1 MSGFSMIY
9 VIYAAAALT
18 GIMIAEAFYLLYAGR
33 SDRRAAINRRMK
45 LQENKISQEQVLIQ
59 LRKERG
65 LEGGASFFSFDRFR
79 ALRTQSG
86 LVTPMPRFLTITS
99 GVALGVILFAM
110 WLGLPPSFGAAA
122 LLPVAAFIPLIVL
135 RFLKK
140 RRHKMFGL
148 QLPEALEL
156 ITRGLKAGHPVP
168 VAIAMVA
175 REMPDPIGTEFGVV
189 ADEVTYGS
197 DLVSALQAM
206 HMRVGHDDL
215 PLFVTAVSIQ
225 STSGGNLREI
235 LDGLAGVIRER
246 GKLRRKVRAISTE
259 GRMSAYI
266 LTAIPALL
274 MVGIM
279 VLMPQFYSSVWDK
292 PKTWYLLGGSVTW
305 LLIGNAMMFKM
316 SNFKFW
322 RHALDHRISRIA
334 KADVAD
340 AGRAPDVGLRRCR
353 GGLAVAFSGRWPQR
367 REAAAQ
373 GRY

>member
-1 MSGFSMIY
+1 MSGFSMVY

-18 GIMIAEAFYLLYAGR
+18 GIMIAEAFYMLYAGR

-65 LEGGASFFSFDRFR
+65 LEGGGSLLSFDRFR
-79 ALRTQSG
+79 ALRAQSG
-86 LVTPMPRFLTITS
+86 LVMPMPKFLTITS
-99 GVALGVILFAM
+99 GVTLAM
-110 WLGLPPSFGAAA
+110 VLVAVWKGLPLVFGAGA
-122 LLPVAAFIPLIVL
+122 LLPLAGFIPLIVL
-135 RFLKK
+135 RFLRK
-140 RRHKMFGL
+140 RRHKLFGF

-156 ITRGLKAGHPVP
+156 ITRSLKAGHPVP
-168 VAIAMVA
+168 VAVAMVA

-197 DLVSALQAM
+197 DLVSALQSM
-206 HMRVGHDDL
+206 HARVGHEDL

-225 STSGGNLREI
+225 NTSGGNLREI
-235 LDGLAGVIRER
+235 LDGLATVIRER

-274 MVGIM
+274 MMGMM
-279 VLMPQFYSSVWDK
+279 VLMPQFYSAVWDK

-305 LLIGNAMMFKM
+305 LMIGNAMMFKM
-316 SNFKFW
+316 SNFKF
-322 RHALDHRISRIA
+322 
-334 KADVAD
+334 
-340 AGRAPDVGLRRCR
+340 
-353 GGLAVAFSGRWPQR
+353 
-367 REAAAQ
+367 
-373 GRY
+373 

>member
-1 MSGFSMIY
+1 MSGFSLVY

-18 GIMIAEAFYLLYAGR
+18 GIMIAEAFYMLYAGR
-33 SDRRAAINRRMK
+33 SDRRAAINRRMR

-65 LEGGASFFSFDRFR
+65 LEGGRSLFSFDRFR

-86 LVTPMPRFLTITS
+86 MVMPVPRFLMITS
-99 GVALGVILFAM
+99 GVALAM
-110 WLGLPPSFGAAA
+110 VLVAVWYGLPPVFGAGA
-122 LLPVAAFIPLIVL
+122 LLPLAAFVPLITL
-135 RFLKK
+135 RFLRT
-140 RRHKMFGL
+140 RRHKLFGI

-156 ITRGLKAGHPVP
+156 ITRSLKAGHPVP
-168 VAIAMVA
+168 VAVAMVA

-197 DLVSALQAM
+197 DLVSALQSM
-206 HMRVGHDDL
+206 HARVGHEDL

-225 STSGGNLREI
+225 NTSGGNLREI
-235 LDGLAGVIRER
+235 LDGLANVIRER

-274 MVGIM
+274 MMGIM
-279 VLMPQFYSSVWDK
+279 VLMPQFYSNVWDK

-305 LLIGNAMMFKM
+305 LLLGNAIMFKM
-316 SNFKFW
+316 SNFKF
-322 RHALDHRISRIA
+322 
-334 KADVAD
+334 
-340 AGRAPDVGLRRCR
+340 
-353 GGLAVAFSGRWPQR
+353 
-367 REAAAQ
+367 
-373 GRY
+373 

>member
-1 MSGFSMIY
+1 MPGFSMVY

-18 GIMIAEAFYLLYAGR
+18 GIMIAEAFYMLYAGR

-45 LQENKISQEQVLIQ
+45 LQEDKISQEQVLIQ

-65 LEGGASFFSFDRFR
+65 LEGGSVFSFDRFR
-79 ALRTQSG
+79 ALRAQSG
-86 LVTPMPRFLTITS
+86 LVTPMPRFLAITS
-99 GVALGVILFAM
+99 GAALAMVLFAI
-110 WLGLPPSFGAAA
+110 WNGLPLAFGAGA
-122 LLPVAAFIPLIVL
+122 LLPLAAFIPLIVL
-135 RFLKK
+135 RFLRK

-156 ITRGLKAGHPVP
+156 ITRSLKAGHPVP

-197 DLVSALQAM
+197 DLVSALQSM
-206 HMRVGHDDL
+206 HARVGHEDL

-225 STSGGNLREI
+225 NTSGGNLREI
-235 LDGLAGVIRER
+235 LDGLASVIRER

-266 LTAIPALL
+266 LTAVPVLL
-274 MVGIM
+274 MVGMM

-292 PKTWYLLGGSVTW
+292 PKTWYLLGGSITW
-305 LLIGNAMMFKM
+305 LMIGNAMMFKM
-316 SNFKFW
+316 SNFKF
-322 RHALDHRISRIA
+322 
-334 KADVAD
+334 
-340 AGRAPDVGLRRCR
+340 
-353 GGLAVAFSGRWPQR
+353 
-367 REAAAQ
+367 
-373 GRY
+373 